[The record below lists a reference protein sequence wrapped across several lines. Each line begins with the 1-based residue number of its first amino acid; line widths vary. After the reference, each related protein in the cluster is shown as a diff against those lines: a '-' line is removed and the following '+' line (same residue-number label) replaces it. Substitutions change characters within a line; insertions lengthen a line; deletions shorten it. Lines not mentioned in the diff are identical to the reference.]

1 MSKRAAMAVAS
12 SLVLSLAVGAHT
24 VGVVLVEEDSPL
36 LALVDSATASEGL
49 ASGALDALFD
59 AGQIAIGS
67 PTVRGAREAWADPA
81 FAISAAREG
90 WVDFLVL
97 LFVSYRGGAPGKAV
111 AIPASLSWRLVRVAD
126 GALLGSGSIA
136 GPPDAPDLLAGLAV
150 RSKALGAAAAR
161 SCLAQIDPFRTPGGK
176 P

>member
-1 MSKRAAMAVAS
+1 MSKRAAMAAAA
-12 SLVLSLAVGAHT
+12 SLVLRLAVVAHT

-36 LALVDSATASEGL
+36 LALVDSSTASEAL

-59 AGQIAIGS
+59 AGQIAVGS
-67 PTVRGAREAWADPA
+67 PTLRAPRETWADPA
-81 FAISAAREG
+81 FALSGAREG

-97 LFVSYRGGAPGKAV
+97 MFVSYRGGAPGQTM
-111 AIPASLSWRLVRVAD
+111 AIPGSLSWRLVRVAD

-136 GPPDAPDLLAGLAV
+136 GPPDAPDLLARLAA
-150 RSKALGAAAAR
+150 RSKALGAAAAS